1 VLLLLLLAQAAI
13 TALGGFQQQ
22 PIPGGSLAPVSQLPG
37 NARLLGQSLMVQ
49 FGANNPGMLRRAIT
63 RAQHIPLVT
72 MTDLHIV
79 GLLLAGAG
87 LVAGIAV
94 WFPARP
100 ARIATFALAA
110 YVAIG
115 VAEMGYAAWW
125 PAAPL
130 PVQPVAAWL
139 VAHHQREGL
148 AAYWQATETTVAAGG
163 QVLVAPVT
171 DSADGPVTWNAS
183 SDWYR
188 PELYS
193 ATFVL
198 TGVDPEPGEPA
209 LPLAVIRARFGPPA
223 AEYRVGDDII
233 LTYDYNLLTRLHGDA
248 VPGLS

>member
-1 VLLLLLLAQAAI
+1 
-13 TALGGFQQQ
+13 
-22 PIPGGSLAPVSQLPG
+22 
-37 NARLLGQSLMVQ
+37 
-49 FGANNPGMLRRAIT
+49 
-63 RAQHIPLVT
+63 

-94 WFPARP
+94 WFSARPAHQRVDQILVAAIVITMAAAVGCSVLQSLANAHEVAILLPLSAALAGRVLPPLAARLAPARGSGRP
-100 ARIATFALAA
+100 ARIVTFALAA

-188 PELYS
+188 PELSS

-198 TGVDPEPGEPA
+198 TEVDPKPGGPA